1 MKTTLVIQQLEIGVS
16 LGWGDEECSQ
26 KQTVW
31 VDLHIDFKEPPK
43 ATETDTLH
51 DTYCYHTLSLQ
62 IVENISER
70 PFRLIEHLS
79 FEIYKI
85 AKAFFGEE
93 SFVKI
98 GVTKKPDIS
107 YPNQGI
113 TFWYGDGNE
122 WLF

>member
-1 MKTTLVIQQLEIGVS
+1 MKTTLVIHQLEVNVS
-16 LGWGDEECSQ
+16 LGWGDEERSQ

-31 VDLHIDFKEPPK
+31 VDLHIDFKIPPK
-43 ATETDTLH
+43 ATETDHLD
-51 DTYCYHTLSLQ
+51 DTYCYYTLTHQ
-62 IVENISER
+62 IVKNISER

-85 AKAFFGEE
+85 AKTFFGEA

-107 YPNQGI
+107 YPNQGV
-113 TFWYGDGNE
+113 TFWYGDGE
-122 WLF
+122 